1 MRERRDKTWQQN
13 KQLST
18 QEQENVKVQKITG
31 GGIKLISHIKTR
43 NTLKDIP
50 LVETFEAL
58 LNKSMISDEEK
69 ELIRLHYIQKKD
81 FRFIGD
87 TLGYSEASIKAKH
100 RKILKKL
107 NKLL

>member
-1 MRERRDKTWQQN
+1 MN
-13 KQLST
+13 
-18 QEQENVKVQKITG
+18 ENYIEEMENEGEALNQS
-31 GGIKLISHIKTR
+31 LAL
-43 NTLKDIP
+43 N
-50 LVETFEAL
+50 FEAL

-69 ELIRLHYIQKKD
+69 ELMRLHYIQKKD

-87 TLGYSEASIKAKH
+87 TLGHSEASIKAKH

>member
-1 MRERRDKTWQQN
+1 M
-13 KQLST
+13 
-18 QEQENVKVQKITG
+18 
-31 GGIKLISHIKTR
+31 
-43 NTLKDIP
+43 
-50 LVETFEAL
+50 
-58 LNKSMISDEEK
+58 NKSMISDEEK
-69 ELIRLHYIQKKD
+69 ELMRLHYIQKKD

>member
-1 MRERRDKTWQQN
+1 MSLLWT
-13 KQLST
+13 
-18 QEQENVKVQKITG
+18 VFGQKITG
-31 GGIKLISHIKTR
+31 GDIKLTSHIKTR
-43 NTLKDIP
+43 NTLKEIP

-69 ELIRLHYIQKKD
+69 ELMRLHYIQKKD
-81 FRFIGD
+81 FRFID